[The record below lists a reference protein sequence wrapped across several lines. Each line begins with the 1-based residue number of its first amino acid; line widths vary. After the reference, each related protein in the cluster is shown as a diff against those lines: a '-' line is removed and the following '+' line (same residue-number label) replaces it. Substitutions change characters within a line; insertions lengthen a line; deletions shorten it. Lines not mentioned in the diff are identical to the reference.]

1 MYEYAAYGVPGT
13 CVTAKIAPGWEIPYA
28 HCWVT
33 LTATGIKRALPTD
46 IVLGVAQRKGVAGE
60 TIPVMIDG
68 IATLCMAQT
77 CVPGDPVGVITG
89 GDGYGS
95 KVTTGAYQAIAMAPC
110 TAASDHI
117 PVQLCLNS
125 TK

>member
-13 CVTAKIAPGWEIPYA
+13 CVTAKIAPGQEIPFA

-33 LTATGIKRALPTD
+33 LTAMGIKRALPTD

-68 IATLCMAQT
+68 VATLYMIQACM
-77 CVPGDPVGVITG
+77 PGDPVGVMTG
-89 GDGYGS
+89 GSGGGS

-110 TAASDHI
+110 TISGDHI

>member
-1 MYEYAAYGVPGT
+1 MYEYAAYGVPGI
-13 CVTAKIAPGWEIPYA
+13 CVTAKIAPGQEIPSA
-28 HCWVT
+28 HRWVT
-33 LTATGIKRALPTD
+33 LTATGIKRALPSD

-68 IATLCMAQT
+68 IATVCMVQE
-77 CVPGDPVGVITG
+77 CVPGDPVGVVSDG
-89 GDGYGS
+89 SGYGS

-110 TAASDHI
+110 TAACDHI

-125 TK
+125 KK

>member
-13 CVTAKIAPGWEIPYA
+13 CVTAKIAPGQEIPSA

-68 IATLCMAQT
+68 VATLCMVQA

-89 GDGYGS
+89 GAGYGS

-110 TAASDHI
+110 VSAGDHI

>member
-13 CVTAKIAPGWEIPYA
+13 CVTAKIAPGQEIPYA

-33 LTATGIKRALPTD
+33 LTATGIRRASSGE
-46 IVLGVAQRKGVAGE
+46 IVLGVAQRKGEAGE

-68 IATLCMAQT
+68 IATLCMVQT
-77 CVPGDPVGVITG
+77 CVPGDPVGVISG
-89 GDGYGS
+89 SSGHGS

-110 TAASDHI
+110 TTPYDHI